1 MTQSLF
7 TRLRVPSP
15 LTTTLRHGNKISGT
29 CWVSVASPGFT
40 CRDSKQASC
49 IFSSGLHTH
58 RAQGRLVTQGIS
70 DLIPV
75 AWINALI
82 IVCLI
87 NDHHLSACVGVCVL
101 CSHRSAVT
109 LQASQ
114 TTIRKKE
121 GASHLLSH
129 KAPAQ
134 EPCSPW
140 PWRWGG
146 LLSAGPDSIKCYT
159 KNTLAYS
166 TMDLYDTLH
175 NKLCSYITS
184 STDWTE
190 ASFPASKESSE
201 VAEEAD
207 VLFCVSN
214 ILFHFYSKHGWFGIT
229 AKNARPA

>member
-1 MTQSLF
+1 MLVHSCYSTLSDCISSLLKQANEDPVSWVFHWLYFVVLSIWVTFDYLFQTFCSLLYFPVCFPCFLPSLQSSQPQKDRPCCVCLCVCLTLTRSSGNCPREFSGTLIGGMTQSLF

-87 NDHHLSACVGVCVL
+87 NDHHLSACVGVCVSSAATDL
-101 CSHRSAVT
+101 QWHCRPHR
-109 LQASQ
+109 
-114 TTIRKKE
+114 R
-121 GASHLLSH
+121 
-129 KAPAQ
+129 
-134 EPCSPW
+134 
-140 PWRWGG
+140 R
-146 LLSAGPDSIKCYT
+146 
-159 KNTLAYS
+159 
-166 TMDLYDTLH
+166 
-175 NKLCSYITS
+175 
-184 STDWTE
+184 
-190 ASFPASKESSE
+190 
-201 VAEEAD
+201 
-207 VLFCVSN
+207 
-214 ILFHFYSKHGWFGIT
+214 
-229 AKNARPA
+229 

>member
-1 MTQSLF
+1 M
-7 TRLRVPSP
+7 
-15 LTTTLRHGNKISGT
+15 TTTCQHV
-29 CWVSVASPGFT
+29 W
-40 CRDSKQASC
+40 
-49 IFSSGLHTH
+49 
-58 RAQGRLVTQGIS
+58 
-70 DLIPV
+70 
-75 AWINALI
+75 
-82 IVCLI
+82 
-87 NDHHLSACVGVCVL
+87 ACVCPL
-101 CSHRSAVT
+101 QPQICSDTAGLT
-109 LQASQ
+109 DDDK
-114 TTIRKKE
+114 KKE

-129 KAPAQ
+129 NAPAQ

-207 VLFCVSN
+207 VLFCFSN